1 MRFSTKAI
9 HVGEEPES
17 MQHGDVVSPIHLST
31 TFAKRSIKE
40 VEEGYVYSR
49 SGNPTRDAL
58 ERKLAALENAKYG
71 LAFSSGLAAEST
83 ILLALLKKGDHVIAF
98 DDLYGGTKRLF
109 NQVMERFGIEFTY
122 VDARESENVRNAIR
136 ENTRMVWLETP
147 TNPLLKL
154 ADIRAVAEIAHERD
168 IIVVVDN
175 TFASPYFQN
184 PLDLGADIVL
194 HSVTKYLG
202 GHSDVV
208 GGAVMVNDDEIYER
222 LKFHQNAVGAI
233 LSPFDSW
240 LVMRGIKTLAVR
252 MERHEKN
259 AMTIARYLEE
269 HPLVERV
276 YYPGLPSHPQHELA
290 KRQMRGF
297 GGMLSFELKGGLEEA
312 IKFVESLEIFAL
324 AESLG
329 GVESLI
335 ELPAIMTHAS
345 VPKDEREKVGIR
357 DSLIRVSVGIEDVED
372 LIEDLERGFE
382 AVRA

>member
-1 MRFSTKAI
+1 MKFSTKAI
-9 HVGEEPES
+9 HIGEEPKN
-17 MQHGDVVSPIHLST
+17 MQYGDVVSPIHLST
-31 TFAKRSIKE
+31 TFAKRS
-40 VEEGYVYSR
+40 
-49 SGNPTRDAL
+49 NPTRDNL
-58 ERKLAALENAKYG
+58 EKKLAALENAKYG

-109 NQVMERFGIEFTY
+109 NQVVERFGIEFTY
-122 VDARESENVRNAIR
+122 VDARELKNVKSAIK
-136 ENTRMVWLETP
+136 ENTKMIWLETP

-154 ADIRAVAEIAHERD
+154 ADIKAISEIAHERD
-168 IIVVVDN
+168 LVMVVDN

-184 PLDLGADIVL
+184 PLDLGVDIVL

-208 GGAVMVNDDEIYER
+208 GGAVMVNDDEIYEK

-259 AMTIARYLEE
+259 AMRIAKYLEE

-290 KRQMRGF
+290 RRQMRGF
-297 GGMLSFELKGGLEEA
+297 GGMLSFELKGGLKEA
-312 IKFVESLEIFAL
+312 VKFVESLEIFAL

-335 ELPAIMTHAS
+335 ELPALMTHAS
-345 VPKDEREKVGIR
+345 LPKEEREKVGIK
-357 DSLIRVSVGIEDVED
+357 DSLIRVSVGIEDVEG
-372 LIEDLERGFE
+372 LIEDMERGFE
-382 AVRA
+382 VVRK

>member
-1 MRFSTKAI
+1 MKFSTKVI
-9 HVGEEPES
+9 HIGEEPKN
-17 MQHGDVVSPIHLST
+17 MQYGDVVSPIHLST
-31 TFAKRSIKE
+31 TFAKRSIRE

-49 SGNPTRDAL
+49 SNNPTRDNL
-58 ERKLAALENAKYG
+58 EKKLAALENAKYG

-109 NQVMERFGIEFTY
+109 NQVVERFGIEFTY
-122 VDARESENVRNAIR
+122 VDARELKNVKSAIK
-136 ENTRMVWLETP
+136 ENTKMIWLETP

-154 ADIRAVAEIAHERD
+154 ADIKAISEIGHERD
-168 IIVVVDN
+168 LVMVVDN

-184 PLDLGADIVL
+184 PLDLGVDIVL

-202 GHSDVV
+202 DHSDVV
-208 GGAVMVNDDEIYER
+208 GGAVMVNDDEIYEK

-259 AMTIARYLEE
+259 AMRIAKYLEE

-276 YYPGLPSHPQHELA
+276 YYPDLPSHPQHELA
-290 KRQMRGF
+290 RRQMRGF
-297 GGMLSFELKGGLEEA
+297 GGMLSFELKVSLDEA
-312 IKFVESLEIFAL
+312 VRFVESLEIFAL

-345 VPKDEREKVGIR
+345 VPKEEREKVGIK

-372 LIEDLERGFE
+372 LIEDMERGFE
-382 AVRA
+382 VVRK